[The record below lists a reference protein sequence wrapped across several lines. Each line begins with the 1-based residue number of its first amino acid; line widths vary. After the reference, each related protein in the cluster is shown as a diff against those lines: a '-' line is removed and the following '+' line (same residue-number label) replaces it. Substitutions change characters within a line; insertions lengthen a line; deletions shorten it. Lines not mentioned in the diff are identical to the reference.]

1 MATSTS
7 LTIGSQGTELL
18 CTASWNRGAFI
29 RAIGSGTVF
38 TFTFTFFCHPGQTHD
53 RTWDRLRARAV
64 DGARARGAL
73 DVSREHSGVLGVEM
87 KTLPVN

>member
-38 TFTFTFFCHPGQTHD
+38 VRAPSTA
-53 RTWDRLRARAV
+53 RARACACAC
-64 DGARARGAL
+64 GAR
-73 DVSREHSGVLGVEM
+73 DVTREHSGVLGVEM

>member
-38 TFTFTFFCHPGQTHD
+38 V
-53 RTWDRLRARAV
+53 RAPSTARVRAC
-64 DGARARGAL
+64 GAR
-73 DVSREHSGVLGVEM
+73 DVTREHSGVLGVEM